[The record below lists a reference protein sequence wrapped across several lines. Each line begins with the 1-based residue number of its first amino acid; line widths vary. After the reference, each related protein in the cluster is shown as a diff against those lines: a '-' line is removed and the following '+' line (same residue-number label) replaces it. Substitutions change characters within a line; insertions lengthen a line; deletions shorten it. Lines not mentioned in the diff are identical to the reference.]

1 MIGIGLAEAGFL
13 PDWIIRLGIRSML
26 RDRLRG
32 LEQPD
37 PEAAQ
42 LDIRGLPRR
51 ASAEPGGGNA
61 GARERAALRGR
72 P

>member
-42 LDIRGLPRR
+42 LRI
-51 ASAEPGGGNA
+51 
-61 GARERAALRGR
+61 AAFLDDLRQS
-72 P
+72 PIAVAPELANEQHY